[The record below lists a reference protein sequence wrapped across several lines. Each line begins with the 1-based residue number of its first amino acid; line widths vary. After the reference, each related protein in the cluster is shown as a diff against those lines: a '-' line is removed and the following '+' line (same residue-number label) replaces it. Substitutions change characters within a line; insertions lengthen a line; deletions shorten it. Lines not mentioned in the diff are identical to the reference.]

1 MSPQAPVYEQPA
13 QSDESM
19 DVPQALPVAA
29 AYTIGQEVVAKYP
42 TGELY
47 EATILASGS
56 PEIGGSNI
64 WEVEWA
70 DGDTE
75 HTLVREE
82 DIHPR
87 EQTTMLG
94 KRKTVS
100 ARKKEKQAKKVKT
113 GARVI
118 IRETAES
125 GYKFIGPR
133 SYGCALQ
140 CFEVICHALGCPET
154 AQYLDKSF
162 AKRAKSAQLDMTA
175 IGRKLTDA
183 NNETGVR
190 LNMVREPP
198 EHEVPLDERKGGPLL
213 YALNQ
218 LGVFIL
224 VTSPVPATVI
234 NGVQIN
240 HAVVYVKL
248 GNTNGATGTQ
258 RGLWMDPHKMERRL
272 QRHF

>member
-1 MSPQAPVYEQPA
+1 MPPAPPAVLTMSASDTEVTYSITVDGYEENQTAYVYSMSPQAPVYEQPA
-13 QSDESM
+13 QSDEPM
-19 DVPQALPVAA
+19 DVPQALPAIA

-113 GARVI
+113 RTGARVI
-118 IRETAES
+118 IRGTAQS
-125 GYKFIGPR
+125 RYKFIGPR

-218 LGVFIL
+218 LRTAF
-224 VTSPVPATVI
+224 
-234 NGVQIN
+234 NC
-240 HAVVYVKL
+240 K
-248 GNTNGATGTQ
+248 
-258 RGLWMDPHKMERRL
+258 KM
-272 QRHF
+272 